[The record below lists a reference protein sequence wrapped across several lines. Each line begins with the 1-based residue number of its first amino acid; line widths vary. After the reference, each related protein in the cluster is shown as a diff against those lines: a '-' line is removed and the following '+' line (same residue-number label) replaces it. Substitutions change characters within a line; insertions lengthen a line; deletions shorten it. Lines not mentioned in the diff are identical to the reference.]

1 MAVILGLRD
10 VADYS
15 SNERPKSW
23 NGVIQREMPQVA
35 PLNVMLAGVK
45 KEADDDPEFNW
56 FDKSIQTR
64 HSAINYST
72 GYASTATSIEVDAA
86 KYFRAGDLIKNVSTD
101 EVMRVTADP
110 TTSTGLVVARGWG
123 STAAAL
129 TDNDVLF
136 CVGAAI
142 AEGADVRSGLYID
155 PTKRYNYMQIFRH
168 PLSLTNTGK
177 ATKLRTGSAYQEMKR
192 DALEQ
197 HTMDKERAFFF
208 GVRNED
214 LTGDEP
220 KRSTGGLGAFITTN
234 VTSVS
239 GGTLTYSAWNTFLK
253 TLFTYGMNEKICF
266 CGNQFMSVMEQLA
279 EYRGQYNLMKDSDVY
294 GIKLKKWQTTFGT
307 VYFKLHPLFNEITVH
322 SKMGFFVEPKRIVY
336 KYLAGNGE
344 NRDTKLLKNRQS
356 PGQDRTVDEFLC
368 ECGLEVHNER
378 TMGILKNVNAFST
391 TS

>member
-23 NGVIQREMPQVA
+23 RGVIQREMPQVA
-35 PLNVMLAGVK
+35 PLNVMLAGTK
-45 KEADDDPEFNW
+45 NEAVDDPEFNW

-64 HSAINYST
+64 HTAVNYST
-72 GYASTATSIEVDAA
+72 GYASTATTVTVDSA

-110 TTSTGLVVARGWG
+110 TSSTSIVVARGWG

-129 TDNDVLF
+129 TDNDTLF
-136 CVGAAI
+136 CVGSAI

-155 PTKRYNYMQIFRH
+155 PTKRYNYTQIFRH

-177 ATKLRTGSAYQEMKR
+177 ATMLRTGSAYQEQKR

-197 HTMDKERAFFF
+197 HTMDMERAFFF

-220 KRSTGGLGAFITTN
+220 KRSTGGLSAYITTN
-234 VTSVS
+234 VTTVS
-239 GGTLTYSAWNTFLK
+239 GGTLTHVAWMTFLK
-253 TLFTYGMNEKICF
+253 TIFKYGMNEKICF
-266 CGNQFMSVMEQLA
+266 CGNQFMMALEGLA
-279 EYRGQYNLMKDSDVY
+279 EFRGTVNLATSANVY
-294 GIKLKKWQTTFGT
+294 GIQLRKWVTTFGT
-307 VYFKLHPLFNEITVH
+307 IYFKLHPLFNEITEH
-322 SKMGFFVEPKRIVY
+322 SKMGFFIEPKRLIY
-336 KYLAGNGE
+336 RYLAGNGE
-344 NRDTKLLKNRQS
+344 NRNTKLLKNRQS
-356 PGQDRTVDEFLC
+356 PGQDRTVDEYLT

>member
-1 MAVILGLRD
+1 MPVILGLRD

-23 NGVIQREMPQVA
+23 RGVIQREMPQVA

-45 KEADDDPEFNW
+45 KEAVDDPEFNW
-56 FDKSIQTR
+56 FDKGIQTR
-64 HSAINYST
+64 HTAINYST
-72 GYASTATSIEVDAA
+72 GYDSTATTITVDAA

-110 TTSTGLVVARGWG
+110 TASTTLIIARGWG

-155 PTKRYNYMQIFRH
+155 PTKRYNYTQIFRH

-177 ATKLRTGSAYQEMKR
+177 AVKMRTGAPYQEMKR
-192 DALEQ
+192 DAFEQ
-197 HTMDKERAFFF
+197 HVMDMERAFFF
-208 GVRNED
+208 GVRYED
-214 LTGDEP
+214 TTGDEP
-220 KRSTGGLGAFITTN
+220 KRSTGGLVQYITTN
-234 VTSVS
+234 VTTVS
-239 GGTLTYSAWNTFLK
+239 GGTLTHAAWSSFLK
-253 TLFTYGMNEKICF
+253 TLFTYGSNEKIVF
-266 CGNQFMSVMEQLA
+266 CGNQFLSVMEQMS
-279 EYRGQYNLMKDSDVY
+279 EFRGQFNLMKDTDVY
-294 GIKLKKWQTTFGT
+294 GIQLKKWQTTFGT
-307 VYFKLHPLFNEITVH
+307 VYFKLHPLFNEVTVH
-322 SKMGFFVEPKRIVY
+322 SKMAVFVEPKRLIY
-336 KYLAGNGE
+336 KYLAGNGV
-344 NRDTKLLKNRQS
+344 NRDTKLLKDRQS
-356 PGQDRTVDEFLC
+356 PGQDRTVDEFLT